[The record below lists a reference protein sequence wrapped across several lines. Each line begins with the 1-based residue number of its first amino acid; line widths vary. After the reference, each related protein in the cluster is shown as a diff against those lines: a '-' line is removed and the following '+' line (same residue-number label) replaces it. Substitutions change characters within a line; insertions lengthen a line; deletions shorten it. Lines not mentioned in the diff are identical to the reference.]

1 VFEGDFKL
9 RRAAKAATET
19 QGQSYLQDVPTRRD
33 RRPAAVRFADNAA
46 PTTRQRGGGRIGYRF
61 DDRQAFEIAWTSP
74 KPEPFCI

>member
-1 VFEGDFKL
+1 VFEGDFKP

-19 QGQSYLQDVPTRRD
+19 QGQSYLQNVPTPRD
-33 RRPAAVRFADNAA
+33 RRPAVVRLADDPA
-46 PTTRQRGGGRIGYRF
+46 PTTRQRAGGRIGYRS